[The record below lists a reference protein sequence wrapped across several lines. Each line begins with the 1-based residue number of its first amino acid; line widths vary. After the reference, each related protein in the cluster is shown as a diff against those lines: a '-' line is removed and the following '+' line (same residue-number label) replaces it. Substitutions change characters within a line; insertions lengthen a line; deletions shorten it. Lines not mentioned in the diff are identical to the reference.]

1 MAGVVYLVLILSLV
15 DIQMDPVAMD
25 YFTESEIRD
34 FDDKLSGLAGR
45 SYKTQMFC
53 AENDECYCITYVNVH
68 NQCEADML
76 TDAYLDLLSEVFDRD
91 ITNVTHKYTWPV
103 WQMYLVKDKA
113 VPDNNTDTGARPD
126 TNTDNT
132 EPDIVWFDGLK
143 ELDPVCVNCPD
154 MVESGDTCDVNDV
167 GEVCLDEYVGVY
179 ND

>member
-15 DIQMDPVAMD
+15 QIQMDPVAMD

-103 WQMYLVKDKA
+103 WQMYLVKNKA
-113 VPDNNTDTGARPD
+113 VVDNNTDTGARPD
-126 TNTDNT
+126 TTI
-132 EPDIVWFDGLK
+132 EPDTVGWDIIIN
-143 ELDPVCVNCPD
+143 LDPIYVNCPD

-167 GEVCLDEYVGVY
+167 GEFCLDEYVGVY